1 MILLIVMMIY
11 TLLTHINTCLMTEFS
26 VVVTSDLVLEVTK
39 ESSLLLG
46 SVTLVIDNPFL
57 IFEEL
62 SIFYEDLMNLGGT
75 VLTRGS

>member
-1 MILLIVMMIY
+1 
-11 TLLTHINTCLMTEFS
+11 

-46 SVTLVIDNPFL
+46 FVTLVIDNPFL

-62 SIFYEDLMNLGGT
+62 SVFNESLMNLGST
-75 VLTRGS
+75 VFSMDSS